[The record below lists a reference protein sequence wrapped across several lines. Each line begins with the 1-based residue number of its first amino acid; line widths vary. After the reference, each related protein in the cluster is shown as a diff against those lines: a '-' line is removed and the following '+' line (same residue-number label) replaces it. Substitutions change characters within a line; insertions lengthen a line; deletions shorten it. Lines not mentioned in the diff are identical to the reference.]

1 MLSAAYAVLPTTLR
15 SWLRSRRTV
24 FLELRLT
31 NGKHLMTSSGPE
43 RPSAACLRDFDG
55 RGQGAHALR
64 DAWDLSDEPKPFL
77 RMLVGPYK
85 RGQWHAMLELKIGDE
100 RTWADVQKGEI
111 SPPEWFSAFSPQY
124 AYQWGPIPGGMGFGR
139 RWKLTEQ
146 T

>member
-1 MLSAAYAVLPTTLR
+1 MTPQDAVADAVRRLRGIAYDTEKLAQIAQDGVLGVALDEWETPDDIE
-15 SWLRSRRTV
+15 RTRKA
-24 FLELRLT
+24 L
-31 NGKHLMTSSGPE
+31 
-43 RPSAACLRDFDG
+43 C
-55 RGQGAHALR
+55 RGYVAHALR